1 MIGDSEI
8 LISDIFLNSSY
19 EIRSGAPQ
27 MFTEWHVTGSCEVKT
42 GIPNDLSW
50 HARVTK
56 QKSFLPKLLG
66 LSLYA

>member
-1 MIGDSEI
+1 MK
-8 LISDIFLNSSY
+8 L
-19 EIRSGAPQ
+19 GAVPHKLLLK
-27 MFTEWHVTGSCEVKT
+27 WHVTGSCKVKT

-56 QKSFLPKLLG
+56 QKSFLPKLLV